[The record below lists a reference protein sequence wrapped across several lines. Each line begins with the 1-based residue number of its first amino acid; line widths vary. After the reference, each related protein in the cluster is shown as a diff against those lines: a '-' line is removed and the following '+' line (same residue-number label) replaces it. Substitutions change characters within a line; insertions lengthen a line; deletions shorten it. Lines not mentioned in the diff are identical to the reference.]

1 MNEKEKKRY
10 AKLISIEINS
20 YLDKIYS
27 HMKPNKKPAHA
38 NVSPADIVIKYG
50 AFAETSMWDFKLAPR
65 EKVSAGKFGKIE
77 IVTRG
82 IDKNQIRKQR
92 ALFIAA
98 ELYVLQAFAAHEDV
112 RYFDAVKEQYRTWG
126 KIRNAL
132 KTSNLNRIMDHA
144 VRYVIEEIGE
154 HKLAHSKGHGWTA
167 SIAKLEKHY
176 ADIASILGSSEETFN
191 RIFRKQDQ
199 RFTPAMLK
207 QEEDLIRK
215 EIEDIDH
222 LISLLAAHDSKL
234 HPVYTR
240 KLIRIDIQNLKSFRK
255 VLNQINDNLHK
266 WEVVDRKEHKELK
279 RRKKVKLA
287 DLKQIL
293 SAEAKA
299 ESIDINKVHLV
310 FKYFE
315 KEKIN
320 ILNDLELVDKM
331 SAQAKKTHDN

>member
-1 MNEKEKKRY
+1 MDKQEKKRY

-20 YLDKIYS
+20 YINKIYRR
-27 HMKPNKKPAHA
+27 MKPKLAHA
-38 NVSPADIVIKYG
+38 RISPADIVMKYG
-50 AFAETSMWDFKLAPR
+50 SLAATRMWDFKLASR
-65 EKVSAGKFGKIE
+65 EKIGAGEFGKIE

-82 IDKNQIRKQR
+82 LDKNQVRKQR

-98 ELYVLQAFAAHEDV
+98 ELYVLQAFAAHKDV
-112 RYFDAVKEQYRTWG
+112 KYFDTIKKQSSRWSMLKNSLKG
-126 KIRNAL
+126 KNP
-132 KTSNLNRIMDHA
+132 NRLLDHA

-154 HKLAHSKGHGWTA
+154 HKLAHSRGHGWTA

-176 ADIASILGSSEETFN
+176 PDVASIVGSSEETFT

-199 RFTPAMLK
+199 KFTPAMMK

-222 LISLLAAHDSKL
+222 LILILAKHDKKV
-234 HPVYTR
+234 HPVYTK
-240 KLIRIDIQNLKSFRK
+240 KLVRIDIQNLKTFRR
-255 VLNQINDNLHK
+255 VLKQIKDNLHK
-266 WEVVDRKEHKELK
+266 WEVVDKKEHKELK
-279 RRKKVKLA
+279 KRKKVKLA
-287 DLKQIL
+287 ELKQL
-293 SAEAKA
+293 LAAEARA
-299 ESIDINKVHLV
+299 EKIDINKVHLV

-331 SAQAKKTHDN
+331 SAQAMKTHNK